1 MSNYTIELRFL
12 ENPPM
17 SKLFD
22 FQYDYYMKG
31 LVNDEIYNQKKK
43 EFENKFLEFYYFDE
57 IGYKTPDRFKQRL
70 KNYLDMGFKVW
81 QERYKTELEVE
92 KQKINFLLNK
102 DLIEERITEGNA
114 TGNSS
119 TTTTS
124 TNNSNTT
131 STSTNN
137 SNTTSTSTSN
147 SNTTSTS
154 TSNSNTTANNK
165 NTVND
170 TPDTRFTST
179 ENFATSITNDE
190 SSTQNTNS
198 NAGETTNTNSDT
210 GETTNTNTGT
220 GETTNTNSG
229 TGETINT
236 SNQNSNVNERFTS
249 KGNIGITSSAELLE
263 KWREVIIDIDN
274 EIIEGAEKFFMQ
286 IL

>member
-17 SKLFD
+17 TKLFD
-22 FQYDYYMKG
+22 FSYDYYMKG
-31 LVNDEIYNQKKK
+31 LVNDEVYEQKKK
-43 EFENKFLEFYYFDE
+43 EFENKFIDFYYFDE

-70 KNYLDMGFKVW
+70 KNYLDMGFKKW

-92 KQKINFLLNK
+92 RQNINFLLNK

-119 TTTTS
+119 TTS
-124 TNNSNTT
+124 S
-131 STSTNN
+131 
-137 SNTTSTSTSN
+137 STSN
-147 SNTTSTS
+147 N
-154 TSNSNTTANNK
+154 NSSANNK

-190 SSTQNTNS
+190 STTNS
-198 NAGETTNTNSDT
+198 SNTINGETT
-210 GETTNTNTGT
+210 
-220 GETTNTNSG
+220 
-229 TGETINT
+229 NT

-249 KGNIGITSSAELLE
+249 KGNIGVTSSAELLE

-274 EIIEGAEKFFMQ
+274 EIIENADMFFMQ

>member
-12 ENPPM
+12 NNPPM

-22 FQYDYYMKG
+22 FQYEYYMKG
-31 LVNDEIYNQKKK
+31 LVSDEVYEQKKK

-70 KNYLDMGFKVW
+70 KNYLDMGFKKW

-102 DLIEERITEGNA
+102 DLIEERVTEGNA

-119 TTTTS
+119 TTSSSTT
-124 TNNSNTT
+124 
-131 STSTNN
+131 
-137 SNTTSTSTSN
+137 
-147 SNTTSTS
+147 
-154 TSNSNTTANNK
+154 NSNTTANNK

-190 SSTQNTNS
+190 SISNS
-198 NAGETTNTNSDT
+198 
-210 GETTNTNTGT
+210 TNTGT
-220 GETTNTNSG
+220 GETT
-229 TGETINT
+229 NT

-249 KGNIGITSSAELLE
+249 KGNIGVTSSAELLE

-274 EIIEGAEKFFMQ
+274 EIIEGAEKYFMQ

>member
-17 SKLFD
+17 TKLFD
-22 FQYDYYMKG
+22 FSYDYYMKG
-31 LVNDEIYNQKKK
+31 LVNDEVYEQKKK

-102 DLIEERITEGNA
+102 DLTEERITEGNA

-119 TTTTS
+119 
-124 TNNSNTT
+124 
-131 STSTNN
+131 
-137 SNTTSTSTSN
+137 
-147 SNTTSTS
+147 TTSTS

-179 ENFATSITNDE
+179 ENFATSITDDE
-190 SSTQNTNS
+190 STTNS
-198 NAGETTNTNSDT
+198 SNTGSGETT
-210 GETTNTNTGT
+210 
-220 GETTNTNSG
+220 
-229 TGETINT
+229 NT
-236 SNQNSNVNERFTS
+236 SNQNSNMSEKFTS
-249 KGNIGITSSAELLE
+249 KGNIGVTSSAELLE
-263 KWREVIIDIDN
+263 KWREVIIDIDK

>member
-12 ENPPM
+12 NNPPM

-31 LVNDEIYNQKKK
+31 LVNDEVYEQKKK

-70 KNYLDMGFKVW
+70 KNYLDMGFKKW
-81 QERYKTELEVE
+81 QERYKTELEVQ
-92 KQKINFLLNK
+92 KQNINFLLNK

-119 TTTTS
+119 TT
-124 TNNSNTT
+124 
-131 STSTNN
+131 STST
-137 SNTTSTSTSN
+137 T
-147 SNTTSTS
+147 
-154 TSNSNTTANNK
+154 NSNTTANNK

-198 NAGETTNTNSDT
+198 
-210 GETTNTNTGT
+210 GT
-220 GETTNTNSG
+220 GETTSR
-229 TGETINT
+229 
-236 SNQNSNVNERFTS
+236 SNQNSNVNERFIS
-249 KGNIGITSSAELLE
+249 KGNIGVTSSAELLE

-274 EIIEGAEKFFMQ
+274 EIIEGAEKYFMQ

>member
-12 ENPPM
+12 NNPPM
-17 SKLFD
+17 TSLFD
-22 FQYDYYMKG
+22 FDYNYYMKG
-31 LVNDEIYNQKKK
+31 LVSEEVYNQKKK

-70 KNYLDMGFKVW
+70 KNYLDMGFKKW
-81 QERYKTELEVE
+81 NERYKTELEVE

-119 TTTTS
+119 TT
-124 TNNSNTT
+124 
-131 STSTNN
+131 
-137 SNTTSTSTSN
+137 STSTSN
-147 SNTTSTS
+147 N
-154 TSNSNTTANNK
+154 NSSANNK

-190 SSTQNTNS
+190 STTNS
-198 NAGETTNTNSDT
+198 SNTINGETT
-210 GETTNTNTGT
+210 
-220 GETTNTNSG
+220 
-229 TGETINT
+229 NT
-236 SNQNSNVNERFTS
+236 SNQNSNLNERFIS
-249 KGNIGITSSAELLE
+249 KGNIGVTSSAELLE

-274 EIIEGAEKFFMQ
+274 EIIDGAEKFFMQ

>member
-12 ENPPM
+12 NNPPM

-22 FQYDYYMKG
+22 FQYNYYMKD
-31 LVNDEIYNQKKK
+31 LVSEDVYNQKKK

-70 KNYLDMGFKVW
+70 KNYLDMGFKKW
-81 QERYKTELEVE
+81 QERYNTELEVE
-92 KQKINFLLNK
+92 RQNINFLLNK
-102 DLIEERITEGNA
+102 DLIEERITEGNS

-119 TTTTS
+119 TTS
-124 TNNSNTT
+124 S
-131 STSTNN
+131 
-137 SNTTSTSTSN
+137 
-147 SNTTSTS
+147 S

-190 SSTQNTNS
+190 TTTNS
-198 NAGETTNTNSDT
+198 SNTGSGETT
-210 GETTNTNTGT
+210 
-220 GETTNTNSG
+220 
-229 TGETINT
+229 NT
-236 SNQNSNVNERFTS
+236 SNQNSNVNEKFTS
-249 KGNIGITSSAELLE
+249 KGNIGVTSSAELLE

>member
-17 SKLFD
+17 TKLFD
-22 FQYDYYMKG
+22 FEYDYYMKG
-31 LVNDEIYNQKKK
+31 LVNDEVYNQKKK

-70 KNYLDMGFKVW
+70 KNYLDMGFKKW
-81 QERYKTELEVE
+81 NERYKTELEVE

-119 TTTTS
+119 TTSSSIT
-124 TNNSNTT
+124 
-131 STSTNN
+131 
-137 SNTTSTSTSN
+137 
-147 SNTTSTS
+147 
-154 TSNSNTTANNK
+154 NSNTTANNK

-190 SSTQNTNS
+190 STTNS
-198 NAGETTNTNSDT
+198 SNTGNGETT
-210 GETTNTNTGT
+210 
-220 GETTNTNSG
+220 
-229 TGETINT
+229 NT
-236 SNQNSNVNERFTS
+236 SNQNSSMSEKFTS

-274 EIIEGAEKFFMQ
+274 EIIDGAEKYFMQ

>member
-12 ENPPM
+12 ENPPFN
-17 SKLFD
+17 KLFD
-22 FQYDYYMKG
+22 FHYDYYMKG
-31 LVNDEIYNQKKK
+31 LVSDEVYEQKKK

-70 KNYLDMGFKVW
+70 KNYLDMGFKKW
-81 QERYKTELEVE
+81 QERYNTELEVQ
-92 KQKINFLLNK
+92 KQNINFLLNK

-114 TGNSS
+114 SGNSS
-119 TTTTS
+119 
-124 TNNSNTT
+124 
-131 STSTNN
+131 
-137 SNTTSTSTSN
+137 TTSTSTSN
-147 SNTTSTS
+147 N
-154 TSNSNTTANNK
+154 NSSANNK

-190 SSTQNTNS
+190 STTNS
-198 NAGETTNTNSDT
+198 SNTGNGETT
-210 GETTNTNTGT
+210 
-220 GETTNTNSG
+220 
-229 TGETINT
+229 NT

-249 KGNIGITSSAELLE
+249 KGNIGVTSSAELLE
-263 KWREVIIDIDN
+263 KWRDVIIDIDN

>member
-12 ENPPM
+12 NNPPM

-31 LVNDEIYNQKKK
+31 LVSEEVYNQKKK

-57 IGYKTPDRFKQRL
+57 IGFKTPDRFKQRL

-81 QERYKTELEVE
+81 NERYKTELEVE

-102 DLIEERITEGNA
+102 DLTEERTTEGNA
-114 TGNSS
+114 TGISS
-119 TTTTS
+119 TV
-124 TNNSNTT
+124 
-131 STSTNN
+131 
-137 SNTTSTSTSN
+137 
-147 SNTTSTS
+147 STS

-179 ENFATSITNDE
+179 ENFATSITDDE
-190 SSTQNTNS
+190 STTNS
-198 NAGETTNTNSDT
+198 S
-210 GETTNTNTGT
+210 NTGT
-220 GETTNTNSG
+220 GETTNT
-229 TGETINT
+229 
-236 SNQNSNVNERFTS
+236 SNQNSNINERFIS
-249 KGNIGITSSAELLE
+249 KGNIGVTSSAELLE
-263 KWREVIIDIDN
+263 KWREVIIDIDI

>member
-17 SKLFD
+17 TKLFN
-22 FQYDYYMKG
+22 FSYDYYMKD
-31 LVNDEIYNQKKK
+31 LVPEEVYQQKKK

-70 KNYLDMGFKVW
+70 KNYLDMGFKKW
-81 QERYKTELEVE
+81 NERYKTELEVE
-92 KQKINFLLNK
+92 RQDINFLLNK

-119 TTTTS
+119 TT
-124 TNNSNTT
+124 
-131 STSTNN
+131 
-137 SNTTSTSTSN
+137 STSTSN
-147 SNTTSTS
+147 N
-154 TSNSNTTANNK
+154 NSSANNK

-179 ENFATSITNDE
+179 ENFATSITTD
-190 SSTQNTNS
+190 
-198 NAGETTNTNSDT
+198 ETTSKS
-210 GETTNTNTGT
+210 TNTGT
-220 GETTNTNSG
+220 GETTS
-229 TGETINT
+229 T
-236 SNQNSNVNERFTS
+236 SNQNNNVRDKFTS
-249 KGNIGITSSAELLE
+249 KGNIGVTSSAELLE

-274 EIIEGAEKFFMQ
+274 EIIEEADMFFMQ